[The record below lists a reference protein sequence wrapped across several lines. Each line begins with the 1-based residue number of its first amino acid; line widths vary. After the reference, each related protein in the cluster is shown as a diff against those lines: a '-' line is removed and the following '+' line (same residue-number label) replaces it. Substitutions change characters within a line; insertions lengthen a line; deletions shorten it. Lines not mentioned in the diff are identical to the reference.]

1 MAMQYVDCT
10 VTIKDEDTVGI
21 DYFCDGSKCS
31 TKGKLGGDA
40 FAKLVAERLNH
51 WINFA
56 LRYQEERPGT
66 PNPCQVTDLQV
77 IGLNLYR
84 ILFGN
89 TEEGIGKEFSDA
101 YSDFERKRA
110 GTGAVDMRFRLRLVF
125 EQAAKELGNLPWE
138 FLFIPGEEDQND
150 LDRGFFF
157 AGEKTELILTRCVP
171 ESKIIKEMISQ
182 QPPKPE
188 RLRILLVIS
197 SPQGDGLTKI
207 DDKETTPVLEQ
218 IRNIRGAEIGD
229 IVKDPTL
236 SELSDAIKKRIPHIV
251 HFIGHGREGELALV
265 KSSDEDDYDET
276 IASNIPQTRWINS
289 KAFRNLFST
298 PKPRLIFLHACKGAV
313 ATSQEGFSSI
323 ARELAYAEIPAVVAM
338 QYNISNRDAGKFA
351 KRFYEEL
358 ANGRDIDEAVKE
370 GRLELGQVY
379 PQWAHPRFGTP
390 VVYMQSNSAMVL
402 PTNEEPDKSD
412 EGQGEDITRG
422 LARPG
427 GSVGAVV
434 NLPIEPVATQ
444 RAAAA
449 PAEPAKAAA
458 SGVEG

>member
-1 MAMQYVDCT
+1 M
-10 VTIKDEDTVGI
+10 
-21 DYFCDGSKCS
+21 
-31 TKGKLGGDA
+31 
-40 FAKLVAERLNH
+40 
-51 WINFA
+51 
-56 LRYQEERPGT
+56 
-66 PNPCQVTDLQV
+66 
-77 IGLNLYR
+77 
-84 ILFGN
+84 
-89 TEEGIGKEFSDA
+89 
-101 YSDFERKRA
+101 
-110 GTGAVDMRFRLRLVF
+110 
-125 EQAAKELGNLPWE
+125 
-138 FLFIPGEEDQND
+138 
-150 LDRGFFF
+150 
-157 AGEKTELILTRCVP
+157 
-171 ESKIIKEMISQ
+171 
-182 QPPKPE
+182 
-188 RLRILLVIS
+188 RILLVIS